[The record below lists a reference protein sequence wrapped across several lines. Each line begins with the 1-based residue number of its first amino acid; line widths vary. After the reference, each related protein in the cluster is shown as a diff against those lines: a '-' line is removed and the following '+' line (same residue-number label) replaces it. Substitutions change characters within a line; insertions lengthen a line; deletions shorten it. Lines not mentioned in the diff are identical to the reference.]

1 MTDKLVYVLNY
12 WLKNAEDVVVD
23 TSEGGVP
30 MMFMQGSKNII
41 QGIQDA
47 VIGRVA
53 GDRIEAIIPS
63 QLAYGEHNPE
73 LVSTVQ
79 QSVFDGV
86 EQVSVGMK
94 FQTNAGGDA
103 QVVKVVA
110 VKNDEVTIDS
120 NHPLAGLTLKF
131 ELEIVD
137 VRAATEEELLSGKVI
152 SA

>member
-1 MTDKLVYVLNY
+1 MSDKLVYVLNY
-12 WLKNAEDVVVD
+12 WLKNAEDAVVD

-30 MMFMQGSKNII
+30 MMFMQGCKNTI
-41 QGIQDA
+41 QGIQDVVKGRIAGDKVEA
-47 VIGRVA
+47 VIPP
-53 GDRIEAIIPS
+53 E
-63 QLAYGEHNPE
+63 LAYGVHNPE
-73 LVSTVQ
+73 QVSIVP

-110 VKNDEVTIDS
+110 VNDKEVTIDA

-131 ELEIVD
+131 ELELVD
-137 VRAATEEELLSGKVI
+137 VRKATEEEIASGKI
-152 SA
+152 IAA

>member
-12 WLKNAEDVVVD
+12 WLKNAEDKVVD
-23 TSEGGVP
+23 TSDGGVP
-30 MMFMQGSKNII
+30 MMFMLGSNNTI

-47 VIGRVA
+47 VKGRVS
-53 GDRIEAIIPS
+53 GDRIEAIIPPE
-63 QLAYGEHNPE
+63 LAYGVHDPD
-73 LVSTVQ
+73 LVSIVSQ
-79 QSVFDGV
+79 GVFDGV

-110 VKNDEVTIDS
+110 VKDKEVTIDA

-131 ELEIVD
+131 ELEVVD
-137 VRAATEEELLSGKVI
+137 VREATKEELLSGKVI

>member
-12 WLKNAEDVVVD
+12 WLKNAEDKVVD
-23 TSEGGVP
+23 TSDGGVP
-30 MMFMQGSKNII
+30 MMFMLGSSNTI

-47 VIGRVA
+47 VKGRVS
-53 GDRIEAIIPS
+53 GDRIEVVIPPE
-63 QLAYGEHNPE
+63 LAYGVHDPD
-73 LVSTVQ
+73 LVSIVPQ
-79 QSVFDGV
+79 GVFDGV

-110 VKNDEVTIDS
+110 VKNKEVTIDA

-131 ELEIVD
+131 ELEVVD
-137 VRAATEEELLSGKVI
+137 VREATKEELLSGKVI

>member
-30 MMFMQGSKNII
+30 MMFMQGSKNTI

-47 VIGRVA
+47 VKGRIA
-53 GDRIEAIIPS
+53 GDRIEATIPPE
-63 QLAYGEHNPE
+63 LAYGTHNPD
-73 LVSTVQ
+73 LVSTVEQ
-79 QSVFDGV
+79 GVFDGV

-103 QVVKVVA
+103 KVVKVIA
-110 VKNDEVTIDS
+110 VKNKEVTIDA

-131 ELEIVD
+131 ELELID
-137 VRAATEEELLSGKVI
+137 VREATEEELLSGKVI
-152 SA
+152 SV

>member
-53 GDRIEAIIPS
+53 GDRIEAIIPH
-63 QLAYGEHNPE
+63 QLAYGAHNPE
-73 LVSTVQ
+73 LVSNVP

-86 EQVSVGMK
+86 EKVSVGMK
-94 FQTNAGGDA
+94 FQTNTGGDA

-110 VKNDEVTIDS
+110 VTNEEVTVDS

-131 ELEIVD
+131 ELEVVD
-137 VRAATEEELLSGKVI
+137 VSTATEEELLSGKVI